1 MQTSFA
7 STTNLADFCK
17 NQQVS
22 GVGERLAQIGLFVPK
37 YINIKGGK

>member
-7 STTNLADFCK
+7 SITNMADFYK

-22 GVGERLAQIGLFVPK
+22 RVGERLAQIGLFVPK
-37 YINIKGGK
+37 YKNNNGGK

>member
-1 MQTSFA
+1 MQASFA

-22 GVGERLAQIGLFVPK
+22 RVGERLAQIGLFVPK
-37 YINIKGGK
+37 YKKY